1 MTAGTSSHLAPAS
14 HSSRRP
20 RRLWQCGDVRARD
33 KPVGATSA
41 ARGTPAGATSARA
54 RSARRCDVR
63 SRRGDTH
70 ARGGAPVLATSAPR
84 NARRGDARARR
95 GRPSGRQCSRLRMP
109 AGATSARAGDARRG
123 DVSAGSGRCRAAR
136 VGATSARRGRPSGRG
151 PRARGAPAGALAG
164 RALATA
170 PVVDFRWCS
179 CARDLRLGSVRAL
192 MAARVGD
199 VHSAP

>member
-1 MTAGTSSHLAPAS
+1 MRHSHHRKVLSTDLPPNRE
-14 HSSRRP
+14 RRVAQI
-20 RRLWQCGDVRARD
+20 R
-33 KPVGATSA
+33 
-41 ARGTPAGATSARA
+41 
-54 RSARRCDVR
+54 R
-63 SRRGDTH
+63 SRDTDDRAVTESNGRAVVDDAAAVH
-70 ARGGAPVLATSAPR
+70 EVRRAAGG
-84 NARRGDARARR
+84 GDARARR

-109 AGATSARAGDARRG
+109 AGATSAREGGARRG

-192 MAARVGD
+192 MAARAGD

>member
-20 RRLWQCGDVRARD
+20 RRLWQCGDVRARE

-70 ARGGAPVLATSAPR
+70 ARGGAPVVATSAPR
-84 NARRGDARARR
+84 NARRGDARARAGDARR
-95 GRPSGRQCSRLRMP
+95 GDNVRVCGCPQGRRLRARGTP
-109 AGATSARAGDARRG
+109 VGATSAPGRGDVVQHGSGRRPRAGDARRG
-123 DVSAGSGRCRAAR
+123 EV
-136 VGATSARRGRPSGRG
+136 
-151 PRARGAPAGALAG
+151 RARGGRPPARSREG
-164 RALATA
+164 R
-170 PVVDFRWCS
+170 
-179 CARDLRLGSVRAL
+179 LRPRL
-192 MAARVGD
+192 
-199 VHSAP
+199 

>member
-1 MTAGTSSHLAPAS
+1 VR
-14 HSSRRP
+14 RRP
-20 RRLWQCGDVRARD
+20 RAGETHRGDVRSTGDARRGEVCAHEVRPSVRR
-33 KPVGATSA
+33 PVPS
-41 ARGTPAGATSARA
+41 RRHARA
-54 RSARRCDVR
+54 R
-63 SRRGDTH
+63 
-70 ARGGAPVLATSAPR
+70 GALVVATSAPR

-136 VGATSARRGRPSGRG
+136 VGATSARRGRPWGRG
-151 PRARGAPAGALAG
+151 PRARGAPASALAG

-192 MAARVGD
+192 MAARAGD